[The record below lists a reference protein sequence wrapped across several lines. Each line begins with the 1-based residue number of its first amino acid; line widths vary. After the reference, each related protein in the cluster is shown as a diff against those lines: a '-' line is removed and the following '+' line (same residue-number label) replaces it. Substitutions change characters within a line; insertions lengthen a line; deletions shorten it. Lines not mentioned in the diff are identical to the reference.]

1 MESGRK
7 IRILIFPFLLAT
19 GDLVGLYFSFLIAYF
34 FRASI
39 LTGIIQFHQPPLPF
53 WQLFQTTFIWTGAV
67 ILIIFIF
74 ERLYVQNF
82 TLWDE
87 AYLLLKSITIS
98 FAIIMLF
105 AFLSRKYEQFSR
117 AVILFTWFWALFLI
131 PFARYILKTFL
142 FHFKNWRKNIFILGT
157 NKLAFLVAKEIKR
170 NKTLGYEIK
179 GFLTDR
185 KEKIGQ
191 LFAGYPVL
199 GTIEDLRRLSHE
211 HCVKDIIIA
220 VPLKSANNHSNILKI
235 IEEEIQTIKIV
246 PSFGQI
252 YSSGV
257 KVEVLGD
264 VICLNVPRS
273 LFKRGQLFIKGIF
286 EFIIATIIAIFFL
299 PLFFFI
305 SLAIKL
311 DSPGPVF
318 YKQKRLGKNG
328 KLFDLIKF
336 RSMYIDGDI
345 RLAAYLEKNP
355 QAREEWE
362 TYRKLRGYD
371 PRVTPVGRLLRKFSL
386 DELPQLFNFFK
397 RDINLIGP
405 RPYMPEEIAK
415 MSEKYHFILR
425 IKPGITG
432 LWQVRGRNLLTFNER
447 LLLDEFYIRN
457 WSLWL
462 DIVILIKTIKAVVT
476 REGAF

>member
-7 IRILIFPFLLAT
+7 IRNLIFPFLLAT
-19 GDLVGLYFSFLIAYF
+19 GDFVGLYFSFLIAYL

-39 LTGIIQFHQPPLPF
+39 LTRIIQFPQPPLPF
-53 WQLFQTTFIWTGAV
+53 WQLFETTFIWTGAV
-67 ILIIFIF
+67 ILIIFTY
-74 ERLYVQNF
+74 EKLYAQNF
-82 TLWDE
+82 TFWDE

-117 AVILFTWFWALFLI
+117 AVILLTWFWALFLI
-131 PFARYILKTFL
+131 PFARFILKTFI
-142 FHFKNWRKNIFILGT
+142 FHFKNWRKNIFIVGI
-157 NKLAFLVAKEIKR
+157 NKLAFSVAKEIKR

-211 HCVKDIIIA
+211 HGVKDIIIA
-220 VPLKSANNHSNILKI
+220 APLRSPNNHSNILKI
-235 IEEEIQTIKIV
+235 IEEEIHIIKIV
-246 PSFGQI
+246 PSFGHI
-252 YSSGV
+252 YSIGV
-257 KVEVLGD
+257 KVEMLGD
-264 VICLNVPRS
+264 IICLNVPRN
-273 LFKRGQLFIKGIF
+273 LFKRSQLFIKGIF
-286 EFIIATIIAIFFL
+286 EFIIATILTIFLL
-299 PLFFFI
+299 PLFFLI

-318 YKQKRLGKNG
+318 YKQKRLGERG

-362 TYRKLRGYD
+362 TYRKIRGYD

-405 RPYMPEEIAK
+405 RPYMPDEMDK
-415 MSEKYHFILR
+415 MGEKYHFILR

-462 DIVILIKTIKAVVT
+462 DIVILIKTMKAVVT